1 MCITMYHNPRWGKSR
16 KTLQLLRDNGH
27 EPNIIE
33 YLKNPPSAN
42 DINTICKLLCKDP
55 IDIIR
60 TSEKLY
66 RDLNINDMDW
76 DNDDLINA
84 MVKFPKLLERPIVI
98 RGEKG
103 IIGRPPEKVL
113 ELL

>member
-1 MCITMYHNPRWGKSR
+1 M
-16 KTLQLLRDNGH
+16 RDNGH

-33 YLKNPPSAN
+33 YLKNQPSAN
-42 DINTICKLLCKDP
+42 DIYTICKFLSKDP
-55 IDIIR
+55 INIIR

-66 RDLNINDMDW
+66 KDLNINDMDW

>member
-1 MCITMYHNPRWGKSR
+1 
-16 KTLQLLRDNGH
+16 LRDNGH

-42 DINTICKLLCKDP
+42 DIYTICKFLSKDP
-55 IDIIR
+55 INIIR

-66 RDLNINDMDW
+66 KDLNINDMDW
-76 DNDDLINA
+76 DDDDLIIA
-84 MVKFPKLLERPIVI
+84 LVEFPKLLERPIVI

>member
-42 DINTICKLLCKDP
+42 DIYAICKYLSKDP
-55 IDIIR
+55 SNIIR

-66 RDLNINDMDW
+66 KDLNINDMDW
-76 DNDDLINA
+76 DDDDLIDA
-84 MVKFPKLLERPIVI
+84 IVEFPKLLERPIVI
-98 RGEKG
+98 RGGKG

>member
-1 MCITMYHNPRWGKSR
+1 M
-16 KTLQLLRDNGH
+16 RDNGH

-42 DINTICKLLCKDP
+42 DIYTICKFLSIDP
-55 IDIIR
+55 INIIR

-66 RDLNINDMDW
+66 KDLNINDMDW